1 VSLVHNERTKLTSN
15 WLNTLATALIA
26 AGVFAP
32 VAALMYGV
40 SRPAPSSLAL
50 LLLTIACFAGAV
62 ILHVMGWLALG
73 RLRE

>member
-1 VSLVHNERTKLTSN
+1 MVLIHNERAKLLAN

-32 VAALMYGV
+32 AAALVYG
-40 SRPAPSSLAL
+40 APSLSLPVDRL
-50 LLLTIACFAGAV
+50 LLLATGCFAVGG
-62 ILHVMGWLALG
+62 ILHVLGWLALG